1 MLRGIHEIRGVHEM
15 TALAAVKAVH
25 TLAWL
30 SIESC
35 VGYVLYTG
43 LVGRSDRRVAAAALV
58 VAGETLIFVGNG
70 FRCPLT
76 DLAERLGA
84 EHGSVTDIYLP
95 AWFARSLPAIHVPLV
110 TAAVYLHARNLHA
123 RNQHPRPAQVCGARR
138 TSVAST
144 AA

>member
-1 MLRGIHEIRGVHEM
+1 M

-43 LVGRSDRRVAAAALV
+43 LFGRSD
-58 VAGETLIFVGNG
+58 
-70 FRCPLT
+70 
-76 DLAERLGA
+76 RLGA

-110 TAAVYLHARNLHA
+110 TAAVYLHARNLQA
-123 RNQHPRPAQVCGARR
+123 RNQHPRPAQACGARR